1 MCGIGLPGCS
11 LALSGLLVASELHR
25 GQCVPVVPGYGR
37 YRACVT
43 GYAKQIQIG
52 RSAAVYFIRVLHQ
65 PQAIA
70 A

>member
-1 MCGIGLPGCS
+1 MWDR
-11 LALSGLLVASELHR
+11 ATGLLFGALR
-25 GQCVPVVPGYGR
+25 AAGGLGATQGQCVPVVPGYGR

-52 RSAAVYFIRVLHQ
+52 RSAAVYLIRVLHQ